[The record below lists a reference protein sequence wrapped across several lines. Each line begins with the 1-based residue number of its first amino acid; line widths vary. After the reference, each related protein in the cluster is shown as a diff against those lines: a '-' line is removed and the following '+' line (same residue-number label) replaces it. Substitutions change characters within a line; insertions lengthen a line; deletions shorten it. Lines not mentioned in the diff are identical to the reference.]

1 MNLVKILLIFF
12 IVSSH
17 FKKSTDECDINY
29 ENHRNLHSYVG
40 GNIFRL
46 SYRTCISRK
55 IKIKSNKNNCI
66 LIILLLCGD
75 VELNPGPVTNNVS
88 IRLHQLSYSNS
99 MWGEQPVENIPI
111 FPFICVYLCI
121 YLCHAYWPNEKRYR
135 PEICHTYSHWPYLK
149 TGFLF
154 IRKNH
159 SWRLLASKNCRV
171 TWIFRISPRL
181 PCLYFNYFKF

>member
-99 MWGEQPVENIPI
+99 MWGEQPVEDIPK
-111 FPFICVYLCI
+111 FTCICVYSFK
-121 YLCHAYWPNEKRYR
+121 YLCHASWPNEKRYR
-135 PEICHTYSHWPYLK
+135 PQIWYTYSHRPYLK
-149 TGFLF
+149 TCFF
-154 IRKNH
+154 VFFEKNALRPI
-159 SWRLLASKNCRV
+159 SLEELLRHTDFSIIIYYIK
-171 TWIFRISPRL
+171 WW
-181 PCLYFNYFKF
+181 